1 MFITNSKDSR
11 FSIIASSH
19 LSPPSYD
26 TTCQSVAVRRGG
38 RGWLIGFSPPE
49 GFLKFNGELE
59 LAIRCRFIAHVH
71 TLSCYMLNAS
81 SSNGH
86 SFFKSSRPIE
96 VDSDDSLSEGE
107 LVREMNWRES
117 MLKYLISKNF
127 EMCMSKVPT
136 PSSMMSYPKLLQLDP
151 ALLSMQW

>member
-1 MFITNSKDSR
+1 MWLITNSKDSR

-26 TTCQSVAVRRGG
+26 TASLSISGGSTGRGG
-38 RGWLIGFSPPE
+38 ELIGFSPPE

-71 TLSCYMLNAS
+71 TLSCYVLNAS
-81 SSNGH
+81 SSNGN
-86 SFFKSSRPIE
+86 SFFKSSRPIV

-127 EMCMSKVPT
+127 EFEFEEN
-136 PSSMMSYPKLLQLDP
+136 
-151 ALLSMQW
+151 